1 MCASARVYVRLCNA
15 QILNNYYYCRVC
27 EALKYDEFAVSGA
40 WRIYSYI
47 FLQFLA
53 EPIIYVDDV
62 DVDDAGN
69 VAN

>member
-1 MCASARVYVRLCNA
+1 MMNFQYLVLVGY
-15 QILNNYYYCRVC
+15 IT
-27 EALKYDEFAVSGA
+27 
-40 WRIYSYI
+40 IYI

-53 EPIIYVDDV
+53 EPIIHADDV

>member
-1 MCASARVYVRLCNA
+1 MIRSINLVLV
-15 QILNNYYYCRVC
+15 
-27 EALKYDEFAVSGA
+27 G
-40 WRIYSYI
+40 IYIHTY
-47 FLQFLA
+47 FYNFLA